1 MSQGPDWDMQTAST
15 ILFEYSVAVFFNVQL
30 QNMFYLKLNAH
41 KRETLSHILYIFTNV
56 VDSDENTKSVFCF

>member
-30 QNMFYLKLNAH
+30 QNMLYLKFNAH

-56 VDSDENTKSVFCF
+56 VHSDENTKSVFCF